1 MPPTLCHETPA
12 EGYTPALRQKK
23 PVPFRFRRK
32 PKAPYPQAPSSFPI
46 PTRDAGLGIG
56 WGFPPAEPLKPAG
69 GDKTVWNVPENVT
82 PLPGFTHPG
91 AWLNLPQKLPDADKG
106 GSPAQDRTW
115 GSAGAGGARPS
126 AAGGRD
132 TGP

>member
-12 EGYTPALRQKK
+12 EGSPRLLRPARGQSLKHA
-23 PVPFRFRRK
+23 RR
-32 PKAPYPQAPSSFPI
+32 
-46 PTRDAGLGIG
+46 
-56 WGFPPAEPLKPAG
+56 
-69 GDKTVWNVPENVT
+69 DKTVWNVPENVT

-91 AWLNLPQKLPDADKG
+91 AWLNLLQKLPNADKG
-106 GSPAQDRTW
+106 GSPTQDRTW

>member
-1 MPPTLCHETPA
+1 MMGSESA
-12 EGYTPALRQKK
+12 GDSR
-23 PVPFRFRRK
+23 
-32 PKAPYPQAPSSFPI
+32 PQNPSSL
-46 PTRDAGLGIG
+46 RAG
-56 WGFPPAEPLKPAG
+56 
-69 GDKTVWNVPENVT
+69 KTVWNVPENVT

-91 AWLNLPQKLPDADKG
+91 AWLNLLQKPPDADKG

-126 AAGGRD
+126 TDGGRD